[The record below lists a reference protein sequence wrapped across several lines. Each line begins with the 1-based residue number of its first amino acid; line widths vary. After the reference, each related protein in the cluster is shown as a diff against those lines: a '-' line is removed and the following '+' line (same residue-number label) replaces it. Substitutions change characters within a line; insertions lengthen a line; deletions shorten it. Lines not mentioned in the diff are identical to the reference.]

1 MSIQEL
7 LKQSGIDFRRKDAL
21 KISNLIIKKA
31 KEKGVRWVKKEE
43 LVEVN
48 DYPQGFAPEMQDIL
62 IQYFSSKSQKNEKI

>member
-21 KISNLIIKKA
+21 KISHLIIRKA
-31 KEKGVRWVKKEE
+31 KEKGVLWVKKQE

-48 DYPQGFAPEMQDIL
+48 DYPQEFSAEMQDIL
-62 IQYFSSKSQKNEKI
+62 IQYFSSKKPKNEKI